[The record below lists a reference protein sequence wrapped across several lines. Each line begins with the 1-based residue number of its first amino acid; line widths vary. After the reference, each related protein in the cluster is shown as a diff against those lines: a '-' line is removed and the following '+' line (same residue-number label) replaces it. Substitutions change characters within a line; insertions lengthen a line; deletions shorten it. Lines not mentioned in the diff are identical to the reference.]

1 MLYENYI
8 NTCTLSIIIITK
20 TKYLNVKVFKLNNTC
35 DVQVFDLKIFKQVFF
50 ALLTV
55 IITSS

>member
-20 TKYLNVKVFKLNNTC
+20 TKYLNVKVFKLNNNC

-50 ALLTV
+50 LLY
-55 IITSS
+55 